1 MRLNKIIKSILPRH
15 DNFFSLF
22 EEDAKNLRETGTTI
36 KEVVRLR
43 SNHERAEQIKRI
55 EALEHTGDEI
65 THRIFQELSS
75 SFITPFDRE
84 DIHSLTSAIDDVLD
98 NIQGTAKRI
107 TLYGIDEFP
116 PEGIALA
123 DTLKMAIDELTTAIP
138 LLRDMA
144 NKEHVL
150 SASVRINSLENQADD
165 IFENAIAGLFKK
177 PINPV
182 ELIKIK
188 EVLVGL
194 ETASD
199 KCEDAANTLES
210 IILKNA

>member
-1 MRLNKIIKSILPRH
+1 MKFNRILKAILPRH
-15 DNFFSLF
+15 DKFFALF
-22 EEDAKNLRETGTTI
+22 EEDAKNLQETGATVQQI
-36 KEVVRLR
+36 VRLR
-43 SNHERAEQIKRI
+43 SNHERAEKIKKI
-55 EALEHTGDEI
+55 EALEHKGDEI

-84 DIHSLTSAIDDVLD
+84 DIHSLASAIDDVLD
-98 NIQGTAKRI
+98 YIQGTSKRI

-116 PEGIALA
+116 PEGIALT
-123 DTLKMAIDELTTAIP
+123 DTLKQAIDELTKAMP

-144 NKEHVL
+144 NREHVL
-150 SASVRINSLENQADD
+150 GASVLINSLENQADD
-165 IFENAIAGLFKK
+165 IFENAIAGLFKQSMD
-177 PINPV
+177 PI

-194 ETASD
+194 ETATD

-210 IILKNA
+210 IILKNT

>member
-1 MRLNKIIKSILPRH
+1 MRFNQVLKAILPHH
-15 DNFFSLF
+15 DNFFELF
-22 EEDAKNLRETGTTI
+22 EEDAKNLKETGATLQEI
-36 KEVVRLR
+36 VRLR
-43 SNHERAEQIKRI
+43 SNHERAEKISRI

-75 SFITPFDRE
+75 SFITPFDLE
-84 DIHSLTSAIDDVLD
+84 DIHSLASAIDDVLD
-98 NIQGTAKRI
+98 YIQGTAKRI

-116 PEGIALA
+116 SEGIPLT
-123 DTLKMAIDELTTAIP
+123 DSLKQAIDELTSAIP

-144 NKEHVL
+144 NKEQVL
-150 SASVRINSLENQADD
+150 GASVRINSLENEADD

-177 PINPV
+177 SMDPI

-194 ETASD
+194 ETATD

-210 IILKNA
+210 IILKNT